1 MFLVTRKTDGGGGG
15 GCKGGAW
22 CRKCRTNEEQV
33 RVQVPEKTD
42 QAAKTRFRLKRPV
55 WSGEGENLCVL
66 GCAHGVRVRG
76 DEADHRLPDTG
87 DISPGRSSSIL
98 W

>member
-1 MFLVTRKTDGGGGG
+1 MFLVTRKTDGGGG

-22 CRKCRTNEEQV
+22 CRKCQTNEEQV

-55 WSGEGENLCVL
+55 WLEKVRI
-66 GCAHGVRVRG
+66 CAC
-76 DEADHRLPDTG
+76 
-87 DISPGRSSSIL
+87 
-98 W
+98 